1 MKKLTSKSKKS
12 ITIAVSIGIVTT
24 FIYLGIIDKNSA
36 NKIISNVSNSQYIKE
51 NTDKTES
58 STNTIQSID
67 SSKFTE
73 AYVKRVVD
81 GDTIVVII
89 EGKEYKVRLIGV
101 NTPEST
107 TKTEPYGK
115 EASKFTEKSLTKK
128 TVYLEKDVSDTDKY
142 NRLLRY
148 VWLEI
153 PTNIDESQIR
163 TKMFNSCLLIEGYGQ
178 VATYPPDVKYVE
190 YFKNMGV
197 EARKNKVGLWN
208 LK

>member
-73 AYVKRVVD
+73 AYVKRVID